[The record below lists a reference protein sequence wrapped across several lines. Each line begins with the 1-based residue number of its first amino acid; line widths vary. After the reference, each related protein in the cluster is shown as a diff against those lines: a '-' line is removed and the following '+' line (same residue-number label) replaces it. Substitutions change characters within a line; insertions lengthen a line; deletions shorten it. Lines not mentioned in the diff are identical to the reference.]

1 METGKTKYFST
12 RKEWRE
18 WLSENFEKES
28 EIWFVN
34 PKKSSGKK
42 GVLYNDA
49 VEEALCFGWIDST
62 RKTFDEHNTI
72 QRYTPRKSK
81 NKYSQLNKERLKQLA
96 DKGLIHPQILEN
108 VKDVIKEEFIFPQDI
123 LKVIQQDA
131 EAWKNYQK
139 FSDSYKRIR
148 IAYIDTARERP
159 DEYGKR
165 LQNFIR
171 KTKENKFIPGYGG
184 TDKYY

>member
-1 METGKTKYFST
+1 MAVSKTKYFST

-18 WLSENFEKES
+18 WLSKNFDKEL
-28 EIWFVN
+28 EIWFIN
-34 PKKSSGKK
+34 PKKSSDKQ

-62 RKTFDEHNTI
+62 IKSLDEHHNI

-81 NKYSQLNKERLKQLA
+81 SNYSQLNIERLKRLA
-96 DKGLIHPQILEN
+96 EKGSIHQQILETI
-108 VKDVIKEEFIFPQDI
+108 KDIIEEEFIFPQDI
-123 LKVIQQDA
+123 LNIIQKDA
-131 EAWKNYQK
+131 EAWKNYQA
-139 FSDSYKRIR
+139 FSDTYKRIR

-159 DEYGKR
+159 DEYEKR
-165 LQNFIR
+165 LHNFIR
-171 KTKENKFIPGYGG
+171 KTKENKIISGYGG